1 MNSNKKLIIAIVGVS
16 TLLLV
21 IVLVSFGVLAAILIR
36 NSKNSN
42 KAPLTETNA
51 STSLSNISLDNSSG
65 RLKISTSTGKI
76 DLYTDESIG
85 AGWKNNVDKP
95 EEGDFQYYNEEY
107 DCSFSFFINKEDIY
121 YAPQSYNQSN
131 IDSVI
136 EEDGKHNDISGTL
149 SSIKYIDDLK
159 VKKKGSSN
167 FNDGY
172 SLPRM
177 QYSGIYHDN
186 VPYKLQTSAISNG
199 TEAISIVN
207 ECADS
212 APNDVREEINTY
224 LSKIEIETR

>member
-1 MNSNKKLIIAIVGVS
+1 MSNKKLIIAIVGVS

-42 KAPLTETNA
+42 KTPLAETNA

-85 AGWKNNVDKP
+85 AGWKNN
-95 EEGDFQYYNEEY
+95 
-107 DCSFSFFINKEDIY
+107 
-121 YAPQSYNQSN
+121 
-131 IDSVI
+131 
-136 EEDGKHNDISGTL
+136 DISGTL

-167 FNDGY
+167 FDDGY

-177 QYSGIYHDN
+177 QYSGIYHDD
-186 VPYKLQTSAISNG
+186 VPYKLETSAISNG
-199 TEAISIVN
+199 NEAISIVN

-212 APNDVREEINTY
+212 APDRAREEVKEY